1 MAALRY
7 AGTHLPPDVFVPAAL
22 KVAATT
28 SPPQPLPATSPKKLP
43 VVEVDPYVSIH
54 RLIVGAGHPDL
65 SPKAALSVAGSLTS
79 ATSSNPYQEQQW
91 RDKAKEFYQLAVD
104 SGHPVYARQAAGGLA
119 RDSFKVA
126 RSRFEEWDREE
137 ERRKQAN
144 RDMARAFG
152 GTFY

>member
-1 MAALRY
+1 
-7 AGTHLPPDVFVPAAL
+7 
-22 KVAATT
+22 
-28 SPPQPLPATSPKKLP
+28 
-43 VVEVDPYVSIH
+43 
-54 RLIVGAGHPDL
+54 VGAGHPDL